1 MNRIQIRNIGQIG
14 GISKEEACTHGGNL
28 FTHGGNLF
36 TNGRNQGSIWSST
49 EDAWLLVEGKNII
62 EWGPMSDEPSLPP
75 HTEVWDAN
83 GAWVMPAFVDPHTH
97 LVHSGTREHEWKARL
112 QGASYQEIAA
122 AGGGIMHSV
131 RSLRKAE
138 FSALLDESRIR
149 LESIR
154 SMGVGSLEIKSGYG
168 LDFDSESKMLRTTRA
183 LAHEYPD
190 MNIHST
196 CLALH
201 AIPPEYCEDANSYV
215 RKVTQEWIPVWAEEG
230 LIDFVDIFC
239 ERGYFGLE
247 HLDAL
252 LECAHRLGLP
262 VRAHV
267 NQFSVMGAVK
277 RAVEGGALSVDH
289 LEELDDADLEALKNG
304 KTYPILLP
312 GCSFFLGIPYAPGRK
327 LADAGLPVVVG
338 SDYNPGSAPGFN
350 PFLTLSLS
358 CLKLGLMP
366 EEALNAMT
374 IHAAG
379 SLQLSDR
386 VGSIGRGKEAS
397 LLFISGLKDWSTLA
411 YHFGQIP
418 PLRVMLKGRFI

>member
-1 MNRIQIRNIGQIG
+1 
-14 GISKEEACTHGGNL
+14 
-28 FTHGGNLF
+28 
-36 TNGRNQGSIWSST
+36 
-49 EDAWLLVEGKNII
+49 
-62 EWGPMSDEPSLPP
+62 
-75 HTEVWDAN
+75 
-83 GAWVMPAFVDPHTH
+83 
-97 LVHSGTREHEWKARL
+97 
-112 QGASYQEIAA
+112 
-122 AGGGIMHSV
+122 
-131 RSLRKAE
+131 
-138 FSALLDESRIR
+138 
-149 LESIR
+149 
-154 SMGVGSLEIKSGYG
+154 
-168 LDFDSESKMLRTTRA
+168 
-183 LAHEYPD
+183 
-190 MNIHST
+190 
-196 CLALH
+196 
-201 AIPPEYCEDANSYV
+201 
-215 RKVTQEWIPVWAEEG
+215 
-230 LIDFVDIFC
+230 
-239 ERGYFGLE
+239 
-247 HLDAL
+247 
-252 LECAHRLGLP
+252 
-262 VRAHV
+262 V